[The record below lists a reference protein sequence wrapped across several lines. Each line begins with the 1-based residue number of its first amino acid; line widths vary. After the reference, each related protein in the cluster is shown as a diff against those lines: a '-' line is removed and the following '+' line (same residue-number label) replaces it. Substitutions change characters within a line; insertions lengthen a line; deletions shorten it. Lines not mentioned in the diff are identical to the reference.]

1 MYLSRMLKQYAST
14 VGGRSQMAVE
24 AFADSLEII
33 PATLAENSGLD
44 PLDTLIELRTV
55 HSSEDKNAAHYGVN
69 VYEGGVIDMLGEGV
83 IEPFNVVSQAIQSA
97 SETAAMIL
105 RIDNIITA
113 KKLAEIGEDGFQ
125 Y

>member
-1 MYLSRMLKQYAST
+1 MYLSRKLKAFAAT

-24 AFADSLEII
+24 AFAEALEII

-44 PLDTLIELRTV
+44 PLDTLIELRQA
-55 HSSEDKNAAHYGVN
+55 HSADDNYAGVN
-69 VYEGGVIDMLGEGV
+69 VYEGGTINMVDEGV
-83 IEPFNVVSQAIQSA
+83 IEPFTVVSQAIQSA
-97 SETAAMIL
+97 AETAAMIL